1 MHLTYFY
8 VPFYRLQ
15 IQNDARARNMN
26 LIEKIRAHETLDLL
40 QKSNQTTLKEHGN
53 RITLERAIFLSWW
66 CDKGDCAFCYMSSQ
80 KDRIK
85 QPERARRNVNS
96 ILAEA
101 ELVRRTG
108 WNVEFLSGGYG
119 SFTTDEIKSISQ
131 KILSITGKPVW
142 LNVGVTKDLDVYAEE
157 IVGITG
163 AVETA
168 NPELHDEIC
177 PSKSL
182 EDVVDMLELA
192 GDSGFKKAIT
202 IILGLGEA
210 PEDLKYLFD
219 LIGDVGIDRVIFYSL
234 NPHKDTPFSN
244 TPQPA
249 SLYYAGT
256 VAATRIKF
264 PKLEIV
270 AGTWIDNLANIG
282 PLILAG
288 ANGLTKF
295 PLFKMYGTNFG
306 RRVEEEVKW
315 SGRKLEG
322 TFTDVDRLTQGEGV
336 APEVEPFINRYIDKC
351 LKNK

>member
-1 MHLTYFY
+1 
-8 VPFYRLQ
+8 
-15 IQNDARARNMN
+15 MN

-40 QKSNQTTLKEHGN
+40 QKSNQITLKEHGN
-53 RITLERAIFLSWW
+53 KITLERAIFLSWW

-85 QPERARRNVNS
+85 QPEKARRNVNS

-119 SFTTDEIKSISQ
+119 SFTTEEIKDISQ

-142 LNVGVTKDLDVYAEE
+142 LNVGITKDLDVYGEE
-157 IVGITG
+157 IIGITG

-168 NPELHDEIC
+168 NPELHDKIC

-192 GDSGFKKAIT
+192 GDLGFKKAIT
-202 IILGLGEA
+202 IILGLGET
-210 PEDLKYLFD
+210 PEDLTYLFD

-234 NPHKDTPFSN
+234 NPHKDTPYGN

-295 PLFKMYGTNFG
+295 PLFKMYGTNYG

-315 SGRKLEG
+315 SGRKMEG
-322 TFTDVDRLTQGEGV
+322 TFTDIDRLTQGEDV
-336 APEVEPFINRYIDKC
+336 DPELEPFINRYIDKS
-351 LKNK
+351 LRNK